1 MKVSE
6 NVFAIFLKHVS
17 ENVFEMFLKHEI
29 PSLIFELQDRHKSI
43 KFLNIVEKKLYTNY
57 EIYCIYRYRHVNWF

>member
-6 NVFAIFLKHVS
+6 NVFAIFLKHFS

-29 PSLIFELQDRHKSI
+29 PSLIIELQDRHKSI
-43 KFLNIVEKKLYTNY
+43 KFLNIVEKKLHTNY
-57 EIYCIYRYRHVNWF
+57 KIYCINRYRHVNWF